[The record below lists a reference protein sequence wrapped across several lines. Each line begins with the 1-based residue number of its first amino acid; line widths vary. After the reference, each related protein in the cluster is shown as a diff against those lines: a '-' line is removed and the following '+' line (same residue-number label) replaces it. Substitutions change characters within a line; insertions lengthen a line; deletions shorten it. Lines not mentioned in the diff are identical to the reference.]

1 MERICDLH
9 IHSKYSGGTS
19 NRIDIF
25 NIASNCKIKGIDI
38 VGTGDCF
45 HPFWLKELKDNLV
58 EYSSGFFRVEQVP
71 EVSFILQTEVEVI
84 WKYNSQVKNAHFLIL
99 IPNFE
104 KLDEVIGFLS
114 KLSNL
119 SNGRPK
125 VFISPEKLIL
135 NLKSIENLI
144 EIIPAHI
151 FTPYFGI
158 LGSKLHF
165 NSIYEALGQGVEHVY
180 SVETGLSADPQMV
193 RMISELNRF
202 SIISNSDCHSIN
214 FHRLGREGTAI
225 NFNKLN
231 YPNLIDSIRR
241 NKIVKTYEFK
251 PSEGRYF
258 YNGHRAERHFNGIE
272 YYCSPKRNINKCPNC
287 GKELTRGVLSRVY
300 ELRDQEPPNHHNFQY
315 IVPLLY
321 LISITLGGTEYT
333 KKNLLIYQKLIRDN
347 KGEYNIWNGNSNYN
361 GIPNELINAIEKIRS
376 GKYWFLPGYDGV
388 YGQLQFEA

>member
-1 MERICDLH
+1 
-9 IHSKYSGGTS
+9 
-19 NRIDIF
+19 
-25 NIASNCKIKGIDI
+25 
-38 VGTGDCF
+38 
-45 HPFWLKELKDNLV
+45 
-58 EYSSGFFRVEQVP
+58 
-71 EVSFILQTEVEVI
+71 
-84 WKYNSQVKNAHFLIL
+84 
-99 IPNFE
+99 
-104 KLDEVIGFLS
+104 
-114 KLSNL
+114 
-119 SNGRPK
+119 
-125 VFISPEKLIL
+125 
-135 NLKSIENLI
+135 LKSIDNLI

-158 LGSKLHF
+158 LGSKLQF
-165 NSIYEALGQGVEHVY
+165 NSIYEALGQGVEHIY
-180 SVETGLSADPQMV
+180 SIETGLSADPQMV

-214 FHRLGREGTAI
+214 FHRLGREVTAI

-231 YPNLIDSIRR
+231 YPNLINSIRR
-241 NKIVKTYEFK
+241 NKIAKTYEFK

-258 YNGHRAERHFNGIE
+258 YNGHRAERHSNRIGH
-272 YYCSPKRNINKCPNC
+272 YCSPKRNINKCPNC

-300 ELRDQEPPNHHNFQY
+300 ELRDQEPTNHHNFQY

-347 KGEYNIWNGNSNYN
+347 KGEYNIWNGNNNFN
-361 GIPNELINAIEKIRS
+361 GIPNELIDAIEKIRS